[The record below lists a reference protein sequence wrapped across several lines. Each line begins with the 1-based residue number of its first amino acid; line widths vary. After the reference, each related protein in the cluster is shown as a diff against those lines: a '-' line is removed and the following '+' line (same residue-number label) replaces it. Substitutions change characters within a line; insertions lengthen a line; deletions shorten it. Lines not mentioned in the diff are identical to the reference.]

1 MKIAYRWLKEF
12 IKTDWEADQT
22 GDLLTELGIEVEG
35 ILPFESVKGGLKGV
49 VAGKVLTCEK
59 HPNADKL
66 SITTVDLG
74 DGKPIQIVCG
84 APNVAAGQIVPVAT
98 VGTIL
103 HDHSGKEFPIKKG
116 NIRGEDSFGMICAED
131 ELGLGGSHEGIMI
144 FDEQTKLG
152 IPVGELFDISVDEVF
167 EIGLTPN
174 RADAMSHL
182 GVARDLKAGLKQ
194 RGVEIELI
202 TPSVS
207 DFNVDDH
214 TFKVLVDV
222 EDNTLA
228 PRYNGLSIVG
238 VTIKESPKWLQNRL
252 KSIGINPRNNVVD
265 VTNFVLHELGQ
276 PLHAFDADQIKG
288 NKVLIKTLPQ
298 GTKFITLDGVER
310 TLHEED
316 IMICDAES
324 NPLCI
329 GGVFGGL
336 HSGVSEKTTNIFL
349 ESAYFNPISIRK
361 TSKRHGLN
369 TDASFRFER
378 GIDIKLTEYALKR
391 AALLIIEMA
400 GGKIS
405 SDIQEYYPEKLDDFT
420 VLISYSNINKLIGQ
434 KIPKDIIK
442 NILASLEIKIQSE
455 TEHSLGLLVPSY
467 RVDVKREADVIE
479 EIIRIY
485 GYNNIDF
492 SYKLNTSLSYTEFDK
507 DKYENLLANQLV
519 SQGFYENM
527 SNSLTKPEFVHLAS
541 HLKTEHSVLMLNPLS
556 ADLEAMRQSMLFSS
570 LENVAYNQNRQQN
583 NVRFFEFGKTYH
595 KYSKTYT
602 ETKHLAMAVS
612 GKQFE
617 SHWQLTE
624 QTFDFFYLKGTV
636 MGLLGKIG
644 MQNIQTKPVKSEI
657 FSEGIGLYYQNKM
670 VAELGLVKKNI
681 AKEFGIKQEVFFA
694 DIDIQILFD
703 FVQNYTMKVLELPK
717 YPSVKRDLALLIDQK
732 ITFGDMY
739 QTAFQTEKNLLK
751 EVDLFDVYEGK
762 NLPEGKKSYALS
774 FVLRNE
780 EKTLNDKQIEVT
792 MSKLLTRF
800 EQEFGAVLRS

>member
-1 MKIAYRWLKEF
+1 MKIAYHWLKEF
-12 IKTDWEADQT
+12 IKTDWEAIKT
-22 GDLLTELGIEVEG
+22 GDLLTELGLEVEG
-35 ILPFESVKGGLKGV
+35 IHPFESVKGGLKGV
-49 VAGKVLTCEK
+49 VVGKVLTCEK

-131 ELGLGGSHEGIMI
+131 ELGLGDSHEGIMI
-144 FDEQTKLG
+144 FDDQTKLG

-329 GGVFGGL
+329 GGVLGGL

-636 MGLLGKIG
+636 MGLL
-644 MQNIQTKPVKSEI
+644 VK
-657 FSEGIGLYYQNKM
+657 
-670 VAELGLVKKNI
+670 
-681 AKEFGIKQEVFFA
+681 
-694 DIDIQILFD
+694 
-703 FVQNYTMKVLELPK
+703 
-717 YPSVKRDLALLIDQK
+717 
-732 ITFGDMY
+732 
-739 QTAFQTEKNLLK
+739 
-751 EVDLFDVYEGK
+751 
-762 NLPEGKKSYALS
+762 
-774 FVLRNE
+774 
-780 EKTLNDKQIEVT
+780 
-792 MSKLLTRF
+792 
-800 EQEFGAVLRS
+800 